1 MVEIFANIPERV
13 KQGAELIFNAALKT
27 HDAIKMT
34 TMLNDYVNNCI
45 DEEEREF
52 INFYFNL
59 RMEQMLN
66 ESNNVKR

>member
-1 MVEIFANIPERV
+1 MVEIFSNIPEQV

-27 HDAIKMT
+27 HDAIQMT